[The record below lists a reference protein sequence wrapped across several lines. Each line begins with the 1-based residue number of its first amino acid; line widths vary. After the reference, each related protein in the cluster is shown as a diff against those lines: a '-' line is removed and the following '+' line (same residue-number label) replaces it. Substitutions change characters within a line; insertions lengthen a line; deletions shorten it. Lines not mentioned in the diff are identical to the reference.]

1 METGVVCAR
10 LLVFV
15 ISLVSALGLGEAA
28 APAAEFVYPPVNESD
43 GRRVPLYFSLI
54 QSFSGQYVSA
64 NSITGL
70 ELALDQVNEDP
81 RLLPGYSLHYVFT
94 DAPVSSVCMQCG
106 ARASVCSTMFVAFC
120 SVCVYKAHEH
130 RLAC

>member
-1 METGVVCAR
+1 MEKWVACAR

-43 GRRVPLYFSLI
+43 GRVPLYFSLI

-70 ELALDQVNEDP
+70 ELALDQVNEDS
-81 RLLPGYSLHYVFT
+81 RLLPDYSLHYVFT
-94 DAPVSSVCMQCG
+94 DAPVSSVCMQLCA
-106 ARASVCSTMFVAFC
+106 ARASVCSN
-120 SVCVYKAHEH
+120 VCGI
-130 RLAC
+130 L